1 MSIDYVYSVIYNF
14 LITNQLIT
22 LGLLI
27 VLALFLWKKPWE
39 FFKSVVMILVLIAG
53 FYVVTQLS
61 QSTNFGVKQKHSI
74 TTEREDEVTERQGK
88 LFGN

>member
-1 MSIDYVYSVIYNF
+1 MDIDYVYSVIYKF

-39 FFKSVVMILVLIAG
+39 FFKSVAMILILIAG

-61 QSTNFGVKQKHSI
+61 QSANFGVKQKHSI
-74 TTEREDEVTERQGK
+74 TTEREGK
-88 LFGN
+88 LFEK